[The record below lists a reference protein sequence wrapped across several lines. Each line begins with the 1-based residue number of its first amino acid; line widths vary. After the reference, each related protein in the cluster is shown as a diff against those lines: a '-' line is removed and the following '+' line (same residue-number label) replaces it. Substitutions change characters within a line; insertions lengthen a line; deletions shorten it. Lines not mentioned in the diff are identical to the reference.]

1 MQRQIR
7 AIDAHE
13 RMVLEDVEHGGFSDG
28 GSWVTESSAGAAG
41 VGGQREVTLGPAG
54 RGLGAQ
60 AGGIGSVGTWGT
72 AAGGATHLA
81 TVGSDSGDDSDSD
94 DSDYDSDDGSSLD
107 DSSLD
112 DSSSLVSFVSDGS
125 SHVSV
130 VAGGGSASDG
140 GVEEGGGSSLLSIGG
155 IGLAVGSPG
164 LSSVSSHRLSFGSQ
178 QGSPSP
184 SHTYQY
190 RGSGSPGKV
199 HVSPGD
205 GWEDLEEGDEEEDE
219 EDGGEEAD
227 VAPHKPR

>member
-60 AGGIGSVGTWGT
+60 AGQAGGSVGTWGT

-107 DSSLD
+107 DGSSYG
-112 DSSSLVSFVSDGS
+112 SSSLVSFVSDGN

-205 GWEDLEEGDEEEDE
+205 GWEDLEEGDEE
-219 EDGGEEAD
+219 DGGEEAD
-227 VAPHKPR
+227 VDVGPHNPR